1 MSLYSI
7 GIKSESYR
15 DRGKLTID
23 ETKLKKAIQ
32 DDPEGV
38 MNLFSK
44 RSEDYPIFE
53 RKASYEEVQTR
64 RKQEGLAH
72 RIHDIIQD
80 YTSII
85 MNSHGQKGYL
95 LERAGIAGDITDRTS
110 ALSRE
115 LEDNKKAIEQLTIRL
130 YEKEEYYYRQFSA
143 MEKALSQLYSQS
155 AWLNSM
161 LSGSNNF

>member
-1 MSLYSI
+1 MLDKIITSLRMALVEEVQGVNMSLYSI
-7 GIKSESYR
+7 GIKSESYVTER
-15 DRGKLTID
+15 SLPLTRPS
-23 ETKLKKAIQ
+23 LKRQ
-32 DDPEGV
+32 FRTTEGV

-64 RKQEGLAH
+64 RKQEG
-72 RIHDIIQD
+72 RPIVFMDIIQD

-115 LEDNKKAIEQLTIRL
+115 LEDNKRQL
-130 YEKEEYYYRQFSA
+130 S
-143 MEKALSQLYSQS
+143 S
-155 AWLNSM
+155 
-161 LSGSNNF
+161 